1 MTMPRT
7 ITDSEREDA
16 RIEVAEARYLR
27 RVIRGQVERAKC
39 AACGT
44 RTDVA
49 FLDERGICPD
59 CKPFVEDIEEMC
71 R

>member
-1 MTMPRT
+1 MPRT

-27 RVIRGQVERAKC
+27 RVTRHEPERVRC

-44 RTDVA
+44 RTDIA
-49 FLDERGICPD
+49 FLERGVCPD
-59 CKPFVEDIEEMC
+59 CKPFVEEIEEMC

>member
-1 MTMPRT
+1 MSRH
-7 ITDSEREDA
+7 ISEDEREDA
-16 RIEVAEARYLR
+16 RLEAMERRAEHHAAFHEP
-27 RVIRGQVERAKC
+27 ERARC

-44 RTDVA
+44 RTDVSA
-49 FLDERGICPD
+49 LDERGVCPA

>member
-1 MTMPRT
+1 MSRP

-16 RIEVAEARYLR
+16 RMELAEARYER
-27 RVIRGQVERAKC
+27 MCVRHEPERAKC

-44 RTDVA
+44 RTDVSA
-49 FLDERGICPD
+49 LDKCGVCPD

>member
-1 MTMPRT
+1 MRH

-27 RVIRGQVERAKC
+27 RASHREIEWAKC
-39 AACGT
+39 EACGQ
-44 RTDVA
+44 RIDIA
-49 FLDERGICPD
+49 FLENGICPD

>member
-1 MTMPRT
+1 MSRT

-16 RIEVAEARYLR
+16 RIEAAEARYLR
-27 RVIRGQVERAKC
+27 RANRGQVEWAKC

-44 RTDVA
+44 RTDIA
-49 FLDERGICPD
+49 FLDEHSICPD

>member
-1 MTMPRT
+1 MRH

-16 RIEVAEARYLR
+16 RIEAAEARYLR
-27 RVIRGQVERAKC
+27 RVIRHEPERAKC

-44 RTDVA
+44 RADIA
-49 FLDERGICPD
+49 FLDEHSICPD
-59 CKPFVEDIEEMC
+59 CKPFVEDVEEMC

>member
-1 MTMPRT
+1 MRH

-16 RIEVAEARYLR
+16 RVELAEQRFLR
-27 RVIRGQVERAKC
+27 RVARHEPERAKC

-44 RTDVA
+44 RTDIA
-49 FLDERGICPD
+49 FLDERNVCPD
-59 CKPFVEDIEEMC
+59 CKPFVEEIEEMC

>member
-1 MTMPRT
+1 MRH

-16 RIEVAEARYLR
+16 RVELAEQRFLR
-27 RVIRGQVERAKC
+27 RVARHEPERAKC
-39 AACGT
+39 PACGT
-44 RTDVA
+44 RTDIA
-49 FLDERGICPD
+49 FLENGVCPD

>member
-1 MTMPRT
+1 MPRT
-7 ITDSEREDA
+7 ITDSEYEDA
-16 RIEVAEARYLR
+16 RMELAEARYLR
-27 RVIRGQVERAKC
+27 RVVRHEPERTRC

-44 RTDVA
+44 RTDVSA
-49 FLDERGICPD
+49 LDERSICPA

>member
-1 MTMPRT
+1 MSRT

-16 RIEVAEARYLR
+16 RIEAAEARYLR
-27 RVIRGQVERAKC
+27 RVIRHEPERAKC
-39 AACGT
+39 AACGQ
-44 RTDVA
+44 RTDIA
-49 FLDERGICPD
+49 FLDERNVCPA

>member
-1 MTMPRT
+1 MRH

-27 RVIRGQVERAKC
+27 RASRGEIERAKC

-44 RTDVA
+44 RTDIA
-49 FLDERGICPD
+49 FLDKRNVCPA

>member
-1 MTMPRT
+1 MRH

-27 RVIRGQVERAKC
+27 RVIRHEPERAKC
-39 AACGT
+39 EACGQ
-44 RTDVA
+44 RIDIA
-49 FLDERGICPD
+49 FLENGICPD
-59 CKPFVEDIEEMC
+59 CKPFMEEIEEMC

>member
-1 MTMPRT
+1 MRH

-27 RVIRGQVERAKC
+27 RIIRHDPEWAKC
-39 AACGT
+39 AACGR
-44 RTDVA
+44 RTDIA
-49 FLDERGICPD
+49 FLDKRGICPD